1 MKVLMFNLL
10 EIILRM
16 TMISVMWIGGYFG
29 LMIHNNLLMTV
40 LGVVSV
46 LLFELEFRLYTK
58 VRNLNNLVGGE
69 E

>member
-16 TMISVMWIGGYFG
+16 ATISAMWIGGYFA
-29 LMIHNNLLMTV
+29 LLLHNNSLMAV
-40 LGVVSV
+40 LGVASV

-58 VRNLNNLVGGE
+58 VRNLNNFAGGG
-69 E
+69 